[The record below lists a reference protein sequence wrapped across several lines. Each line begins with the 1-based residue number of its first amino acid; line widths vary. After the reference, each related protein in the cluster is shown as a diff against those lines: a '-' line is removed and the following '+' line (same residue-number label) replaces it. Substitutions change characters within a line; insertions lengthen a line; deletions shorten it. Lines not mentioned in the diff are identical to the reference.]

1 LLEHFDH
8 FHMMPVS
15 IFILSSIVHAS
26 NSRMRLQHE
35 TGDFA
40 RISLTPQANAVKNQA
55 VLIKA
60 ALFSGTIGSS
70 FMAHDMMAEK
80 RSIASRIVQKP

>member
-40 RISLTPQANAVKNQA
+40 RIPPHPPGKHSENQA
-55 VLIKA
+55 VFIKA

-70 FMAHDMMAEK
+70 LMAHDMMAEK